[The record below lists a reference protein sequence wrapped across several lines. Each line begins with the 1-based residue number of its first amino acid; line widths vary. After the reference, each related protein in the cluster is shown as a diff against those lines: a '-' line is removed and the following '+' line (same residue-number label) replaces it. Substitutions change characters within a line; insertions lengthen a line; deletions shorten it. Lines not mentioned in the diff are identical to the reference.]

1 MSLLLIN
8 FIHCPSHYF
17 SSLCLTQILLSELGF
32 DEGFMN
38 ILRKDYLMPIA
49 KLLYPEWVGLRG
61 LDSHRAF
68 IVKYTIAEDVELSY
82 HYDNAE
88 VTLNVCL
95 GKQFKGGDLY
105 FGPMRMVRTLKK
117 FYSIYRT

>member
-1 MSLLLIN
+1 
-8 FIHCPSHYF
+8 
-17 SSLCLTQILLSELGF
+17 
-32 DEGFMN
+32 MN
-38 ILRKDYLMPIA
+38 ILREDYLMSIA

-68 IVKYTIAEDVELSY
+68 IVKYTIGEDVELSY

-95 GKQFKGGDLY
+95 GKKFKGGDLY
-105 FGPMRMVRTLKK
+105 FGPMRMVSTTFISCSWCSECHHLCKVN
-117 FYSIYRT
+117 TTEH